1 VIGGQLLSKS
11 FRGFRETYA
20 PQLFEKE
27 GILAAVA
34 IFCLAFVA
42 LFVFA
47 KILPVFKGLEGPHR
61 ASLGPHAKN

>member
-47 KILPVFKGLEGPHR
+47 RVLPVFRSLEVPKGEEAGGE
-61 ASLGPHAKN
+61 LG